1 MFTSIK
7 MEDNM
12 EFELSGIFRVYV
24 ETRNIVLRSLG
35 KFFMHMMVNSHN
47 DLRCSYDMTHI

>member
-24 ETRNIVLRSLG
+24 ETKNIVLRSLG